1 MEPKVMPSSIQALS
15 LQPTDEFP
23 EGGYGW
29 VCVVSIFLINAH
41 TWGINGAFGVILSFY
56 LSENQFPGT
65 SSLVYAAVSGVGVS
79 FALLISPL
87 VTYLNPFLPKRT
99 VIVLGAILIAAA
111 LIGASFTTQSWQL
124 WLSQGICYGLGM
136 GCLFTSTVAIANGWF
151 KRRRGIANG
160 IVAAG
165 SGTGGLIYSLAT
177 NHMIKQFGFRWAFR
191 ILGIVAL
198 AVNLVAGL
206 LVRERPG
213 LPPKKGTG
221 LISSSTLRQ
230 PTFILFLIF
239 GFFGLLSYISLLFSI
254 ASYAQAVGLGSNT
267 GSLASALLNLGQA
280 FGRPLVGALSDRF
293 GRIKVPAISLGLC
306 GLLCMVFWPFA
317 TSSGA
322 LYAFSILAGLGA
334 GTIWAAAPAV
344 AADLIELPQVPG
356 ALTVLW
362 LVLVPPGTVAEVIA
376 LQLREKEGKWTLR
389 GGYLPV
395 QMFVGA
401 TYFAAAGALG
411 GIVLLRFWAT
421 RGTQRHQVPGY

>member
-1 MEPKVMPSSIQALS
+1 MQLKTMPSSIEALT
-15 LQPTDEFP
+15 LQPADEFP

-29 VCVVSIFLINAH
+29 VCVGSIFLINAH

-65 SSLVYAAVSGVGVS
+65 SSLVYAAVSGVGIS
-79 FALLISPL
+79 CALLIAPL
-87 VTYLNPFLPKRT
+87 VTYLTPLLPKRS
-99 VIVLGAILIAAA
+99 VIILGAILIAAA

-177 NHMIKQFGFRWAFR
+177 NRMIKQFGFRWAFR

-198 AVNLVAGL
+198 AVNLAAGL

-213 LPPKKGTG
+213 LPPKKGSG

-293 GRIKVPAISLGLC
+293 GRVKVPAVACGLC
-306 GLLCMVFWPFA
+306 GLLCFVFWPFA
-317 TSSGA
+317 TTSGA

-334 GTIWAAAPAV
+334 GTVWAAAPAV
-344 AADLIELPQVPG
+344 AADLVELPQVPG

-362 LVLVPPGTVAEVIA
+362 MVLVPPGTVAEVIA
-376 LQLREKEGKWTLR
+376 LQLREKEGSWTLR

-401 TYFAAAGALG
+401 TYFAAAAALG
-411 GIVLLRFWAT
+411 GIVLLRFLAKK
-421 RGTQRHQVPGY
+421 GTGYN